1 MVQLA
6 EQLDTTTALQIHQS
20 SIFILIIM
28 YCQLQYQNKKLS
40 KLNKTL
46 LSFDNLIYLRNPTS
60 QSLFQLQEEL
70 VLIYLIR

>member
-1 MVQLA
+1 
-6 EQLDTTTALQIHQS
+6 
-20 SIFILIIM
+20 M